1 MILEVYKNVSKSKLL
16 KDIYVATCDKEIFDH
31 ISLNNCDAIMTSKT
45 HERAS
50 DRCAEALYKIEKK
63 KKIIYDIVLMVQG
76 DEPLVNP
83 KMIEQSL
90 KPFKNDKTINVVN
103 LIGKINK
110 KEAMNSDCIKVV
122 KNKFDKAIYFTRSLI
137 PSGVKSGGTYFKQI
151 CIIPF
156 RRNFLKKYIKL
167 KPTNLEKLES
177 IDMLRILENGYDVK
191 LVETKEISIPV
202 DRKED
207 IVKVRKFLNNLKN

>member
-31 ISLNNCDAIMTSKT
+31 VSSNNCDAIMTSKT

-110 KEAMNSDCIKVV
+110 KEAINGDCIKVV
-122 KNKFDKAIYFTRSLI
+122 KDKFDKAMYFTRSLI
-137 PSGVKSGGTYFKQI
+137 PNGVK
-151 CIIPF
+151 
-156 RRNFLKKYIKL
+156 KKGPSL
-167 KPTNLEKLES
+167 TNLHYTIQK
-177 IDMLRILENGYDVK
+177 
-191 LVETKEISIPV
+191 
-202 DRKED
+202 
-207 IVKVRKFLNNLKN
+207 KFS

>member
-31 ISLNNCDAIMTSKT
+31 VSSNNCDAIMTSKT

-50 DRCAEALYKIEKK
+50 DRCAEALYKIEK

-110 KEAMNSDCIKVV
+110 K
-122 KNKFDKAIYFTRSLI
+122 
-137 PSGVKSGGTYFKQI
+137 
-151 CIIPF
+151 
-156 RRNFLKKYIKL
+156 KL
-167 KPTNLEKLES
+167 S
-177 IDMLRILENGYDVK
+177 M
-191 LVETKEISIPV
+191 EIAS
-202 DRKED
+202 K
-207 IVKVRKFLNNLKN
+207 